1 MTVMGIVA
9 ISDIRHSRGKIVG
22 LHLAVADA
30 LLLWERW
37 RTLVVSNRLPQRR
50 SVDTMRA
57 VKDFRS
63 TATRF
68 VLGVLVLA
76 QGTDFAQADLV
87 HDWDLN
93 ESQWRGGAEVKDLAA
108 GHVGTASVAP
118 TFQDGALILNEQC
131 HVEAS
136 KITDEALPRKK
147 LSVEAWVSISEGQRW
162 GNIIG
167 YIQDNGNY
175 ERGWSLGY
183 NETAFTFWL
192 STGGSMI
199 LVTADSLFQVD
210 EWAHVAATYDGKQ
223 IQLYVNGE
231 LAGQARAEGK
241 IAYPKTARY
250 TIGAYRDDNEFY
262 PMRGKMLRAKVYDHA
277 LADGRSGAE
286 QVHLPKAFDFTQRPS
301 VKFFDSDSAEISW
314 ATSASGGENQVVEF
328 GVTAELD
335 TVMESEIGETGTRRV
350 MLTGLDPRTLYLYR
364 IRGGSEKQ
372 PMTTPVYELN
382 TALNFTAPAVG
393 APEEA
398 SDSTELVADMLR
410 KVGLR
415 KGYAVIP
422 HSFDPD
428 LALELARQSDFTVL
442 GFGSDRDSVDQ
453 VRRKLYES
461 DAYGARVSVMPV
473 ESLDELPLTSGMAD
487 LVFCESWPAEQSI
500 AEAIRILAP
509 GRGVL
514 CARDANAKTLKEL
527 DDAGLSITN
536 REGDGWLTA
545 RRPALAGSGEWTHQ
559 YGDTGNT
566 ATSGEALGGAR
577 ATGDMQVRWF
587 GRPGADFGLD
597 RQSRMPAPLAAN
609 GRLFHQG
616 MNRLVALNAHNGAVL
631 WGLEVPD
638 LQRLNMPRDASNWCV
653 DADHLYVAIGDQ
665 AWMLDAEAG
674 DRRATLQVPD
684 LDSAE
689 PRNWGYIAR
698 SAERL
703 LGSTTRPGSTYR
715 GFWSGKMWFDGRGGS
730 YGTAQVCSDSL
741 FAYSLEEDEPEI
753 AWRYRDGTIL
763 HTTIAVNNGRVVF
776 VESRNREL
784 AATES
789 SQIADQKLWSEQ
801 FLVALDLDS
810 GKKLWERAIDTEDGT
825 VTFYL
830 QATPEAI
837 LITASN
843 TQYHLYAFSP
853 TDGQPIWQRSNPWP
867 NDHHSGHIQHPVI
880 LDRTIY
886 LQPNG
891 YDLLS
896 GEIVTTKVGSR
907 SGCHTYIGARDAL
920 IFRGA
925 GRQVAMWDREK
936 ETVTAW
942 PRLRPS
948 CWLSLIPANGMLLV
962 PEGGGGCSC
971 GGWMETSIGFAPMIG
986 IKPGAVPVK

>member
-1 MTVMGIVA
+1 M
-9 ISDIRHSRGKIVG
+9 R
-22 LHLAVADA
+22 LAS
-30 LLLWERW
+30 LLWKSW
-37 RTLVVSNRLPQRR
+37 RAFVLSNRLPQRR
-50 SVDTMRA
+50 SVHTMP
-57 VKDFRS
+57 VVMDFRS

-68 VLGVLVLA
+68 VLGVLALTLLTGVA
-76 QGTDFAQADLV
+76 RADLV

-93 ESQWRGGAEVKDLAA
+93 ESQWRAGMEVKDLAG

-118 TFQDGALILNEQC
+118 MFQDGALLLSEQC

-136 KITDEALPRKK
+136 KITDEALPRKE
-147 LSVEAWVSISEGQRW
+147 LSVEVWVSISEGQKW
-162 GNIIG
+162 GSIIG
-167 YIQDNGNY
+167 YMQDNGSY

-192 STGGSMI
+192 STGGSMV
-199 LVTADSLFQVD
+199 LVTADSPFQVD
-210 EWAHVAATYDGKQ
+210 QWAHVVATYDGEQ
-223 IQLYVNGE
+223 IQLHVNGK
-231 LAGQARAEGK
+231 LAGRAAVEGE
-241 IAYPKTARY
+241 IAYPEAARY

-277 LADGRSGAE
+277 LVDGKSGAE
-286 QVHLPKAFDFTQRPS
+286 QIHLPKPFDFTQRPS
-301 VKFFDSDSAEISW
+301 VKFFGSDSAEITW
-314 ATSASGGENQVVEF
+314 ATSAGGGEHQVVEF
-328 GVTAELD
+328 GITEELD
-335 TVMESEIGETGTRRV
+335 AVMASRVGENGTRRV
-350 MLTGLDPRTLYLYR
+350 VLTGLDPRTLYLYR

-372 PMTTPVYELN
+372 PMITPVYELN

-393 APEEA
+393 SAEKI
-398 SDSTELVADMLR
+398 SDSTELVADLL
-410 KVGLR
+410 KKFGLR
-415 KGYAVIP
+415 KGYAVLP
-422 HSFDPD
+422 HSFDPE

-442 GFGSDRDSVDQ
+442 GFGTDRDSVDQ
-453 VRRKLYES
+453 VRRELYAS
-461 DAYGARVSVMPV
+461 DAYGARISMMPV
-473 ESLDELPLTSGMAD
+473 ESLDKLPLTSGMAD

-500 AEAIRILAP
+500 AEAMRILAP

-514 CARDANAKTLKEL
+514 CVRDVRAKTLKEL
-527 DDAGLSITN
+527 EDAGLAITN
-536 REGDGWLTA
+536 REGDGWLVA
-545 RRPALAGSGEWTHQ
+545 RRPALADSGAWTHQ

-577 ATGDMQVRWF
+577 ATGDMEVQWF

-631 WGLEVPD
+631 WGLEIPD

-653 DADHLYVAIGDQ
+653 DDENLFVAVSDQ
-665 AWMLDAEAG
+665 AWMLNVETG
-674 DRRATLQVPD
+674 QRRAVLRPPEGD
-684 LDSAE
+684 EKRD
-689 PRNWGYIAR
+689 WGYIAR
-698 SAERL
+698 SGNLL
-703 LGSTTRPGSTYR
+703 LGSTTKPGSTYR

-741 FAYSLEEDEPEI
+741 FAYSLNKAPEI
-753 AWRYRDGTIL
+753 AWEYRVGTIL
-763 HTTIAVNNGRVVF
+763 NTTIAANDGRVIF
-776 VESRNREL
+776 VESRNQEL
-784 AATES
+784 KASKT

-801 FLVALDLDS
+801 FLVALDLET
-810 GKKLWERAIDTEDGT
+810 GKKLWERPIDTEDGT

-830 QATPEAI
+830 QVTADAI

-843 TQYHLYAFSP
+843 TQYHLYAFAP
-853 TDGQPIWQRSNPWP
+853 GDGEPMWQRSNPWP

-880 LDRTIY
+880 LDSTVY

-936 ETVTAW
+936 ETVTSW

-948 CWLSLIPANGMLLV
+948 CWLSLIPANGMLLI

-971 GGWMETSIGFAPMIG
+971 GGWMETSIGFAPVRS
-986 IKPGAVPVK
+986 IKP